1 MRMRMSLMSDGC
13 LQAILMVETAGGLN
27 SARPGGA
34 REGLGDPEAEGMSG

>member
-1 MRMRMSLMSDGC
+1 MMDVSG
-13 LQAILMVETAGGLN
+13 GGLN